1 MRIFNYAGFEV
12 SVVFGIGMQELI
24 IILVVALI
32 FIGPKKLPDLAK
44 ALGKG
49 VAQFKGAMDD
59 VKGTFDEGIKKEVN
73 QVKDSLLED
82 KSDKAQAGEGDKKRA
97 RRLTHTLARGKEGQ
111 AGNSGMRGGCSDGN
125 HDSGTRQG
133 SGVDLCWSLLFPG
146 PDRPNRQ
153 NGPDRPE

>member
-1 MRIFNYAGFEV
+1 VRNFNSAVFEV

-82 KSDKAQAGEGDKKRA
+82 KNDKAQGGEGDKK
-97 RRLTHTLARGKEGQ
+97 EG
-111 AGNSGMRGGCSDGN
+111 A
-125 HDSGTRQG
+125 
-133 SGVDLCWSLLFPG
+133 P
-146 PDRPNRQ
+146 PDPYQ
-153 NGPDRPE
+153 TAEEKKDKPVTTA